1 MSHAVGDEV
10 WLAWVCTKGVDEIDP
25 VVTTAK
31 VAAVVDGTL
40 LFHRYNSIRERYSFE
55 IVCDSEAEAWAACA
69 QQIEAIRERVQV
81 AADKAAAKAASYR
94 VGEAVA
100 S

>member
-1 MSHAVGDEV
+1 MSHEVGDEV
-10 WLAWVCTKGVDEIDP
+10 WLAWVSSKSVDEISP

-40 LFHRYNSIRERYSFE
+40 LFHRYNSIREKYEFE
-55 IVCDSEAEAWAACA
+55 VVCDSEADAWAICA
-69 QQIEAIRERVQV
+69 QQIAAIRERVQA

-94 VGEAVA
+94 VGEAIA